1 MNIKKNKG
9 FTLIELILVISIGSL
24 ISFLSFQE
32 LIKKQDNLLAQSA
45 GEQINKVGNAVNSYI
60 AVHYDDLSKLQNS
73 TNNTTDPGPRTCITS
88 TGICTITIQTLIN
101 EGILPSTFSGTNS
114 FNSGYSISLKRTGNS
129 PYYNINGIVLT
140 NNSWIGSGNKVR
152 YDLLGTA
159 MQKAGIDSGMSNSS
173 TNKIS
178 GYNGSW
184 SVDNTTFSNINKT
197 GLLAYQVGYGSYSY
211 SIYLRRDGT
220 LPMTGNLDMGTQS
233 INNAKNITASG
244 TTQSGTLR
252 STGATAVGTTLNV
265 AGATTL
271 SGAVSAN
278 NNLNV
283 AGTTTLV
290 GTNVNGQLN
299 ANSNFMAAGTSNLRG
314 ATTLNSTLNVAGT
327 STLAG
332 TNVNGQLN
340 ANSNFMVAGTSNL
353 RGATTLNSTLN
364 VAGTSTFANA
374 NVNGGLTVA
383 GAETIKGV
391 LTVNNAINASG
402 NITSNGQV
410 RGSTVVSGGR
420 STVGEFLQLN
430 GTATANGSCSPNG
443 LVGRTNTGDLLSCV
457 SGKWTSVKGGYGGTF
472 TTTGGED
479 AASQSPVITPT
490 SFSKYLFN
498 QGCKIRNAK
507 IGACGCPSGF
517 TPVYTGDYSHTRN
530 SGSEIEDSVPYGV
543 WICL

>member
-1 MNIKKNKG
+1 M
-9 FTLIELILVISIGSL
+9 
-24 ISFLSFQE
+24 
-32 LIKKQDNLLAQSA
+32 
-45 GEQINKVGNAVNSYI
+45 
-60 AVHYDDLSKLQNS
+60 
-73 TNNTTDPGPRTCITS
+73 
-88 TGICTITIQTLIN
+88 
-101 EGILPSTFSGTNS
+101 
-114 FNSGYSISLKRTGNS
+114 KRTGSS

-220 LPMTGNLDMGTQS
+220 LPMTGNLDMGSQS
-233 INNAKNITASG
+233 INNVNNISASG
-244 TTQSGTLR
+244 SILSATIK
-252 STGATAVGTTLNV
+252 STGAATIGTTLNV

-283 AGTTTLV
+283 AGTTTLAGTNV
-290 GTNVNGQLN
+290 NGQLNANNNFMAAGTSNLRGATTLNSTLNVAGTSTLAGTNVNGQLN

-332 TNVNGQLN
+332 TNINGI
-340 ANSNFMVAGTSNL
+340 
-353 RGATTLNSTLN
+353 
-364 VAGTSTFANA
+364 
-374 NVNGGLTVA
+374 LTA
-383 GAETIKGV
+383 
-391 LTVNNAINASG
+391 NNAINAKNVINASG

-410 RGSTVVSGGR
+410 KGSTIVSNGR
-420 STVGEFLQLN
+420 ATVGEYLQLN
-430 GTATANGSCSPNG
+430 GTATANGTCSPNG
-443 LVGRTNTGDLLSCV
+443 LVGRTSTGDLLSCV
-457 SGKWTSVKGGYGGTF
+457 SGKWISVKGGYGGTF

-479 AASQSPVITPT
+479 AAGISPVTSPT
-490 SFSKYLFN
+490 AASKYLFN
-498 QGCKIRNAK
+498 QGCKIRNSK
-507 IGACGCPSGF
+507 IGACGCPGGF
-517 TPVYTGDYSHTRN
+517 TPVYTGDYSHIRN
-530 SGSEIEDSVPYGV
+530 SGSEIEDRVQYGV
-543 WICL
+543 WVCL

>member
-1 MNIKKNKG
+1 MNIKNNKG

-114 FNSGYSISLKRTGNS
+114 FNSGYSISLKRTGSS

-220 LPMTGNLDMGTQS
+220 LPMTGNLDMGSQN
-233 INNAKNITASG
+233 INNVNNITASG
-244 TTQSGTLR
+244 AIQSATIK
-252 STGATAVGTTLNV
+252 STGAITVGTTLNV
-265 AGATTL
+265 SGVTTL
-271 SGAVSAN
+271 S
-278 NNLNV
+278 
-283 AGTTTLV
+283 
-290 GTNVNGQLN
+290 GTNVNGVLN
-299 ANSNFMAAGTSNLRG
+299 ANSNFVTAGTTNLKG

-327 STLAG
+327 STLSG
-332 TNVNGQLN
+332 TNVNGVLN
-340 ANSNFMVAGTSNL
+340 ANNNFVTAGTTNL
-353 RGATTLNSTLN
+353 KGATTLNSTLN
-364 VAGTSTFANA
+364 VAGISTLANT
-374 NVNGGLTVA
+374 NINGSLNLSGAA
-383 GAETIKGV
+383 GIGGI
-391 LTVNNAINASG
+391 LTVNNAINSTG

-410 RGSTVVSGGR
+410 KGSTIVSSGR
-420 STVGEFLQLN
+420 ATVGEYLQLN
-430 GTATANGSCSPNG
+430 GTATANGTCSPNG
-443 LVGRTNTGDLLSCV
+443 LVGRTSTGDLLSCV

-479 AASQSPVITPT
+479 AAGLSPVT
-490 SFSKYLFN
+490 SATAASNYLFN
-498 QGCKIRNAK
+498 QGCKIRNSK
-507 IGACGCPSGF
+507 TGSCGCPGGF
-517 TPVYTGDYSHTRN
+517 TPVYTGDYSHSRN
-530 SGSEIEDSVPYGV
+530 SGSEIEDRVQYGV
-543 WICL
+543 WVCL

>member
-1 MNIKKNKG
+1 MNIKNNKG

-32 LIKKQDNLLAQSA
+32 LIKKQDTLLAQSA

-114 FNSGYSISLKRTGNS
+114 FNSGYSISLKRTGSS
-129 PYYNINGIVLT
+129 PYYNINGLVLT

-233 INNAKNITASG
+233 IYNAKNITASG

-283 AGTTTLV
+283 AGTTTL
-290 GTNVNGQLN
+290 
-299 ANSNFMAAGTSNLRG
+299 
-314 ATTLNSTLNVAGT
+314 
-327 STLAG
+327 AG

-374 NVNGGLTVA
+374 TINGGLTVA
-383 GAETIKGV
+383 GAETINGV

>member
-1 MNIKKNKG
+1 MNIKNNKG

-114 FNSGYSISLKRTGNS
+114 FNSGYSISLKRTGSS

-233 INNAKNITASG
+233 INNAKDITASG

-265 AGATTL
+265 AGLTTLAETNINGQLNANSNFIAAGTSNLKGATTL
-271 SGAVSAN
+271 NST
-278 NNLNV
+278 LNV
-283 AGTTTLV
+283 AGTSTLA

-327 STLAG
+327 ST
-332 TNVNGQLN
+332 
-340 ANSNFMVAGTSNL
+340 
-353 RGATTLNSTLN
+353 
-364 VAGTSTFANA
+364 FANA
-374 NVNGGLTVA
+374 TVNGGLTVA
-383 GAETIKGV
+383 GAETINGV

-410 RGSTVVSGGR
+410 SGSTVVSGGR

-457 SGKWTSVKGGYGGTF
+457 SGKWTSVNGGYGGTF

-498 QGCKIRNAK
+498 QGCKKRNAK

-517 TPVYTGDYSHTRN
+517 TPVYTGDYAHIIN
-530 SGSEIEDSVPYGV
+530 SGSEREDQAMYGV

>member
-1 MNIKKNKG
+1 MNIKNNKG

-114 FNSGYSISLKRTGNS
+114 FNSGYSISLKRTGSS

-233 INNAKNITASG
+233 INNAKDITASG

-265 AGATTL
+265 AGTTTL

-283 AGTTTLV
+283 AGTTTLA

-314 ATTLNSTLNVAGT
+314 ATTLNSTLNVGGT
-327 STLAG
+327 STLSEA
-332 TNVNGQLN
+332 NVNGVLN
-340 ANSNFMVAGTSNL
+340 ANSNFVTAGTTNL
-353 RGATTLNSTLN
+353 KGATTLNSTLN
-364 VAGTSTFANA
+364 VAGTSTLAGTNINGILTANNAINA
-374 NVNGGLTVA
+374 NNV
-383 GAETIKGV
+383 
-391 LTVNNAINASG
+391 INASG

-410 RGSTVVSGGR
+410 KGSTIVSSGR
-420 STVGEFLQLN
+420 STVGEYLQLN
-430 GTATANGSCSPNG
+430 GTATANGTCSPNG
-443 LVGRTNTGDLLSCV
+443 LIGRTSTGDLLSCV
-457 SGKWTSVKGGYGGTF
+457 SGKWTSIKGGYGGTF

-479 AASQSPVITPT
+479 AAGLSPVTT
-490 SFSKYLFN
+490 ATAASNYLFN
-498 QGCKIRNAK
+498 QGCKIRNSK
-507 IGACGCPSGF
+507 TGSCGCPGGF
-517 TPVYTGDYSHTRN
+517 TPVYTGGYSHSRN
-530 SGSEIEDSVPYGV
+530 SGSEIEDTVPYGV
-543 WICL
+543 WVCL

>member
-283 AGTTTLV
+283 AGTTTLA

-332 TNVNGQLN
+332 TNINGILTANNAIN
-340 ANSNFMVAGTSNL
+340 AN
-353 RGATTLNSTLN
+353 N
-364 VAGTSTFANA
+364 V
-374 NVNGGLTVA
+374 
-383 GAETIKGV
+383 
-391 LTVNNAINASG
+391 INASG

-420 STVGEFLQLN
+420 TTVGEYVQIS
-430 GTATANGSCSPNG
+430 GIATAGAACSPNG
-443 LVGRTNTGDLLSCV
+443 LQGRDTTGALLSCV
-457 SGKWTSVKGGYGGTF
+457 NGKWHKGSNSAGMYALSGTTCISPNTVTGACSCGSGTSALKMVEVKGVAGTSYVDPESQRNYESCMHASGGHTCPPP
-472 TTTGGED
+472 TTITVPG
-479 AASQSPVITPT
+479 SP
-490 SFSKYLFN
+490 
-498 QGCKIRNAK
+498 
-507 IGACGCPSGF
+507 GF
-517 TPVYTGDYSHTRN
+517 T
-530 SGSEIEDSVPYGV
+530 IFA
-543 WICL
+543 CM

>member
-1 MNIKKNKG
+1 MNIKNNKG

-114 FNSGYSISLKRTGNS
+114 FNSGYSISLKRTGSS

-283 AGTTTLV
+283 AGTTTLA

-327 STLAG
+327 TTLAG
-332 TNVNGQLN
+332 TNVNGHLN
-340 ANSNFMVAGTSNL
+340 ANSNFMAAGTSNL

-364 VAGTSTFANA
+364 VAGTSTLAGTNINGILTANNAINA
-374 NVNGGLTVA
+374 NNV
-383 GAETIKGV
+383 
-391 LTVNNAINASG
+391 INASG

-420 STVGEFLQLN
+420 TTVGEYVQIS
-430 GTATANGSCSPNG
+430 GIATAGAACSPNG
-443 LVGRTNTGDLLSCV
+443 LQGRDTTGALLSCV
-457 SGKWTSVKGGYGGTF
+457 NGKWYKGSNSAGMYALSGTTCISPNTVTGACSCGSGTSALKMVEVKGVAGTSYVDPESQRNYESCMHASGGHTCPPPK
-472 TTTGGED
+472 TITVPG
-479 AASQSPVITPT
+479 SP
-490 SFSKYLFN
+490 
-498 QGCKIRNAK
+498 
-507 IGACGCPSGF
+507 GF
-517 TPVYTGDYSHTRN
+517 T
-530 SGSEIEDSVPYGV
+530 IFA
-543 WICL
+543 CM